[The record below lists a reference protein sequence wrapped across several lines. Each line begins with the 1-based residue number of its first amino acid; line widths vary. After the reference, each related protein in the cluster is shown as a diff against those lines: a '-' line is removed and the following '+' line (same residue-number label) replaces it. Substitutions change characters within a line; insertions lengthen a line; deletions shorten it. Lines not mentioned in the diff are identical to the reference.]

1 MAAAISGEH
10 NYVMSDERWQRVEE
24 LFHRAADLPP
34 HQRAGFLAEMCGG
47 DEALRQEIESL
58 AAHDDSTNDVLEMA
72 VERAAE
78 LLPDGSADDHD
89 LAGKQIGP
97 YQITGIIGK
106 GGMGRVFKARDT
118 QLNRQVAMKVLP
130 AGHFSNA
137 ERKRRFLEEAKS
149 ASALNHPNIITIH
162 GVLEQDGTDFIVME
176 YVPGKTLD
184 RLIGHKTLPLKQ
196 AVKYAAE
203 IADGLAAA
211 HAAGI
216 VHRDIKPSNIM
227 VSEQRRVKILD
238 FGLAKQTE
246 QAETSQDGSSQDGSI
261 AVEAPLTNP
270 GLVFGTAAYM
280 SPEQAEGKRVD
291 ARSDIFSFGALLYE
305 MVTGRRAFQGQSTVS
320 IMAAVLNQQPP
331 TPRALVATL
340 PPELER
346 VILRCLKKDPEQRIQ
361 HMDDVKLALEDV
373 LVDIDT
379 ASLPAAAQ
387 KRNWRAWLIP
397 AICVAAFALLLAAW
411 LGRRTFQTNQITFHR
426 LTFQRGDILG
436 ARFAPGGSIVYAAEW
451 NGAPS
456 TLFSA
461 QLGNRE
467 ARNLGLPS
475 GNIMSVSRNGN
486 LAIVIGAGNALT
498 QGVLAEVP
506 LGGGVPHQL
515 LENVSAADW
524 DRTGES
530 IAVVRTVEGHYR
542 IEYPIGTVLYDTQSP
557 RPPSYLRISPKNG
570 LLAFFEYTDAGD
582 YSIQVISARHP
593 KQVLSTGWRRISGL
607 DWAPNGRELWF
618 AAARTGV
625 DPAVYAVDL
634 SGRERMLL
642 QTGGIPIL
650 HDVAAD
656 GSLLLSSADSRLG
669 MRCLTPE
676 TGGERELSWLDASS
690 IKGISDDGNTILFL
704 ELSYGKG
711 RSPAIY
717 IRHTDGS
724 PAFKLGYGTQAV
736 LSPDS
741 RWVACLQ
748 EETGTSRVVV
758 LPTGPGETKTL
769 ALGQIRSERFEW
781 FPDSNR
787 ILLTGSAPNQPVRT
801 YLLDLSGKKPTPIT
815 PPGVRASRVSPN
827 GQNVVVISAGTILI
841 RSLATGEQTSL
852 GPIEAGDLVI
862 SWSADGRYLFIQH
875 DTSEN
880 RSSKIFRMDVHSG
893 KKELWRELRPP
904 DPGAYIFGQVCM
916 TPDAK
921 SYGFSYQRDLETLYL
936 VKGVR

>member
-1 MAAAISGEH
+1 
-10 NYVMSDERWQRVEE
+10 MSDERWQRVED
-24 LFHRAADLPP
+24 LFHQAADLAPN
-34 HQRAGFLAEMCGG
+34 QRAGFLTDVCGR
-47 DEALRQEIESL
+47 DDALRDEIESL
-58 AAHDDSTNDVLEMA
+58 LAHDDSTNDVLGIA
-72 VERAAE
+72 VEKAVE
-78 LLPDGSADDHD
+78 LLPDGSASDDD
-89 LAGKQIGP
+89 MAGKQIGP
-97 YQITGIIGK
+97 YQITGIVGK

-118 QLNRQVAMKVLP
+118 QLNRSVAMKVLP
-130 AGHFSNA
+130 AGHFSNP
-137 ERKRRFLEEAKS
+137 ERKKRFLDEAKS

-162 GVLEQDGTDFIVME
+162 GILEQDGTDFIVME
-176 YVPGKTLD
+176 YVSGKTLD
-184 RLIGHKTLPLKQ
+184 RFIGHRGLTLKQ
-196 AVKYAAE
+196 AVKYAVE

-227 VSEQRRVKILD
+227 VSEQHRVKILD

-246 QAETSQDGSSQDGSI
+246 QAETSQDASI
-261 AVEAPLTNP
+261 AAEAPLTNP

-340 PPELER
+340 PAELER
-346 VILRCLKKDPEQRIQ
+346 VILRCLKKEPERRIQ
-361 HMDDVKLALEDV
+361 HMDDVKLSLEDV
-373 LVDIDT
+373 LQEIDSPS
-379 ASLPAAAQ
+379 APAPAQ
-387 KRNWRAWLIP
+387 KRTSRAWLTA
-397 AICVAAFALLLAAW
+397 AICVAAVAVAFGAW
-411 LGRRTFQTNQITFHR
+411 LGRRTFQKKQITFQR

-436 ARFAPGGSIVYAAEW
+436 ARFASAGTFVYAAEW

-486 LAIVIGAGNALT
+486 LAILIGAGNALT

-530 IAVVRTVEGHYR
+530 IAVVRTVEGHYH
-542 IEYPIGTVLYDTQSP
+542 IEYPIGTVLYNTQST
-557 RPPSYLRISPKNG
+557 RAPSYLRISPKNG

-582 YSIQVISARHP
+582 YSIEVIGSGHP
-593 KQVLSTGWRRISGL
+593 NQVLSTGWRRIGGL

-618 AAARTGV
+618 AGARTGA
-625 DPAVYAVDL
+625 DPGVYAVDL
-634 SGRERMLL
+634 SSRERMLL

-656 GSLLLSSADSRLG
+656 GRLLLSSADSRLG

-676 TGGERELSWLDASS
+676 SGGERELSWLDASS
-690 IKGISDDGNTILFL
+690 IKGISDDGNTVLFL

-736 LSPDS
+736 LSPDG

-748 EETGTSRVVV
+748 EETGTSQLVL
-758 LPTGPGETKTL
+758 LPTGPGEKKTL
-769 ALGQIRSERFEW
+769 ALGDIRPERFEW
-781 FPDSNR
+781 FPDSDR
-787 ILLTGSAPNQPVRT
+787 ILLVGSAPNQPVRT
-801 YLLDLSGKKPTPIT
+801 YVLSLSGKKPTPIT
-815 PPGVRASRVSPN
+815 PAGVRASRVSPDA
-827 GQNVVVISAGTILI
+827 QAVVVISEDTIYI
-841 RSLATGEQTSL
+841 RSLKTGEQTSL
-852 GPIEAGDLVI
+852 GPIEAGESVI

-880 RSSKIFRMDVHSG
+880 RSSKIIRMDVHSG
-893 KKELWRELRPP
+893 KKEVWRELRPP
-904 DPGAYIFGQVCM
+904 DPGAYVFGQVCL